1 MMALTTLANG
11 LRVASRP
18 MRSVET
24 VAVGLYAP
32 TGSRYESADL
42 NGVAHLFEHMVF
54 KGAGGRS
61 AREISELVEDVGGD
75 LNASTDR
82 ELTAFYATLLAPDL
96 PLGVGLLADLI
107 RRPHFETRHLE
118 LEKKVVLQELA
129 EARDTASDIVFDH
142 LQEAA
147 FPNQPIGRPVLGTEP
162 TIRGISVDD
171 LHVWLT
177 THYGASELVLVA
189 AGKLDHQQLVDL
201 AQAAFGDMPPSSRTP
216 PEPGRFVGGRR
227 FESRRSGDQAHIAVA
242 MPAPAWGAPDAYA
255 SQLFADVIGAGSSSR
270 LFQQLREE
278 QGLAYS
284 VGAGAQ
290 NFDGC
295 GLFWTYVAADR
306 ADAGL
311 AHGEI
316 ERVLAETVAD
326 LTQRDLERARA
337 MAKAG
342 MLMSLES
349 CWGQASYLA
358 TRLLREGALIE
369 PSEIVARL
377 DAVTL
382 DEVRR
387 VGARMLDGPRAV
399 AAVGAKLAL
408 AA

>member
-1 MMALTTLANG
+1 MMALTTMANG

-32 TGSRYESADL
+32 TGSRYERLEL
-42 NGVAHLFEHMVF
+42 NGIAHLFEHMVF

-61 AREISELVEDVGGD
+61 SREISETVEDVGGD

-96 PLGVGLLADLI
+96 PLGVRLIADLI
-107 RRPHFETRHLE
+107 RRPHFEPKHLE

-147 FPNQPIGRPVLGTEP
+147 FPDQPIGRSVLGSETS
-162 TIRGISVDD
+162 IRGIAVGD
-171 LHVWLT
+171 LHQWLAE
-177 THYGASELVLVA
+177 HYGPSDLVFVA
-189 AGKLDHQQLVDL
+189 AGKLEHQQLVDL
-201 AQAAFGDMPPSSRTP
+201 AEAAFGDMPPSARTA
-216 PEPGRFVGGRR
+216 PEPAGFVGGQR
-227 FESRRSGDQAHIAVA
+227 FEPRKSDQAHIALA
-242 MPAPAWGAPDAYA
+242 MPAPEWGAGDAFA
-255 SQLFADVIGAGSSSR
+255 SQLFADVVGAGSSSR
-270 LFQQLREE
+270 LFQELREE

-284 VGAGAQ
+284 VAAGAQ
-290 NFDGC
+290 NFAGA
-295 GLFWTYVAADR
+295 GMFWTYVAADR
-306 ADAGL
+306 SDAG
-311 AHGEI
+311 HVYREI
-316 ERVLAETVAD
+316 ERVLGETVAG
-326 LTQRDLERARA
+326 LSHREVERARA
-337 MAKAG
+337 MAKAA

-358 TRLLREGALIE
+358 TRLIRDGTLVE

-377 DAVTL
+377 DAVTI
-382 DEVRR
+382 DEVRD
-387 VGARMLDGPRAV
+387 VGARMLGGPCAV
-399 AAVGAKLAL
+399 AAVGARLAL

>member
-1 MMALTTLANG
+1 MMVLTTLANG

-32 TGSRYESADL
+32 TGSRYEPVEL
-42 NGVAHLFEHMVF
+42 NGIAHLFEHMVF

-61 AREISELVEDVGGD
+61 AREISEAVEDVGGD

-96 PLGVGLLADLI
+96 PLGVQLLSDLI
-107 RRPHFETRHLE
+107 RRPHFDAKHLE

-129 EARDTASDIVFDH
+129 EARDTPSDIVFDH

-147 FPNQPIGRPVLGTEP
+147 FPSQALGRPVLGSET
-162 TIRGISVDD
+162 TIRGIAVDNLRD
-171 LHVWLT
+171 WLGQ
-177 THYGASELVLVA
+177 HYGPSGLVLVA
-189 AGKLDHQQLVDL
+189 AGKLEHQQLVDL
-201 AQAAFGDMPPSSRTP
+201 AEGAFGDMRPSAKIAS
-216 PEPGRFVGGRR
+216 EPARFVGGQR
-227 FESRRSGDQAHIAVA
+227 FEPRKSDQAHIALA
-242 MPAPAWGAPDAYA
+242 LPAPEWGAEDAYA
-255 SQLFADVIGAGSSSR
+255 SQLFADVVGAGSSSR
-270 LFQQLREE
+270 LFQELREE

-284 VGAGAQ
+284 VAAGAQ
-290 NFDGC
+290 NYAGA
-295 GLFWTYVAADR
+295 GMFWAYVAADR
-306 ADAGL
+306 SDAG
-311 AHGEI
+311 HVYREI
-316 ERVLAETVAD
+316 ERVLDEAVAQ
-326 LTQRDLERARA
+326 LSHREVERARA
-337 MAKAG
+337 MAKAA

-358 TRLLREGALIE
+358 TRLIRDGMLVE

-382 DEVRR
+382 DQVREL
-387 VGARMLDGPRAV
+387 GARVLAGPRAV
-399 AAVGAKLAL
+399 AAVGARLAL

>member
-32 TGSRYESADL
+32 TGSRYEPARL
-42 NGVAHLFEHMVF
+42 NGIAHLFEHMVF

-61 AREISELVEDVGGD
+61 AREISETVEDVGGD

-107 RRPHFETRHLE
+107 RRPHFNPKHLD

-129 EARDTASDIVFDH
+129 EANDTASDIVFDL

-147 FPNQPIGRPVLGTEP
+147 FAGQPLGRSVLGTAD
-162 TIRGISVDD
+162 TIRAITVDD
-171 LHVWLT
+171 LHDWST
-177 THYGASELVLVA
+177 SQYSPAGLVLVA
-189 AGKLDHQQLVDL
+189 AGKLQHERLVEL
-201 AQAAFGDMPPSSRTP
+201 AEAAFGDMAASPLPV
-216 PEPGRFVGGRR
+216 PEAARFAGGQR
-227 FESRRSGDQAHIAVA
+227 FERRKSDQAHIAIA
-242 MPAPAWGAPDAYA
+242 TSAPEWGAPDAYA
-255 SQLFADVIGAGSSSR
+255 SQLFADVVGAGSSSR

-284 VGAGAQ
+284 VSAGTQNFAGAGM
-290 NFDGC
+290 
-295 GLFWTYVAADR
+295 FWAYVAADR

-311 AHGEI
+311 AHAEI
-316 ERVLAETVAD
+316 ERVIAETAST
-326 LTQRDLERARA
+326 LTQRDLQRARA

-358 TRLLREGALIE
+358 TRLLRDGTLTE
-369 PSEIVARL
+369 PSNIVARL
-377 DAVTL
+377 DAITL
-382 DEVRR
+382 DEVRSA
-387 VGARMLDGPRAV
+387 GAAMLDGPRAV
-399 AAVGAKLAL
+399 AAVGTRIAL